1 MEQNKLEELTN
12 EELVKEAK
20 KLKSTNIIDATLIG
34 ILVGILIYSIT
45 AGNFSFFFGFILL
58 YGVYKIATKKKS
70 KKEEIES
77 LLKERNLK

>member
-1 MEQNKLEELTN
+1 MEQKKLKELTN

-45 AGNFSFFFGFILL
+45 AGNFSFFFGLILL
-58 YGVYKIATKKKS
+58 YGVYKIATKKKY

>member
-1 MEQNKLEELTN
+1 MKQNNLKELTN

-20 KLKSTNIIDATLIG
+20 KLKSANIIDTTLVG
-34 ILVGILIYSIT
+34 VLVGILIYSIT
-45 AGNFSFFFGFILL
+45 AGNFSFFFGLILL
-58 YGVYKIATKKKS
+58 FGAYKLATKKKY

>member
-1 MEQNKLEELTN
+1 MEQNKLKELTN
-12 EELVKEAK
+12 EELLKEAK

-45 AGNFSFFFGFILL
+45 AGNFSFFFGLILL
-58 YGVYKIATKKKS
+58 YAIYKLATKSKF
-70 KKEEIES
+70 KKEEIEN